1 MTQLD
6 GEIYPVLN
14 WKNPYFEND
23 YSTEINLQ
31 IQYNSHRTTYFFKN
45 RTRIN
50 NFTTGMEMQKT
61 PNRNS

>member
-1 MTQLD
+1 MTQID

-31 IQYNSHRTTYFFKN
+31 IQCNTYQTANGIFHIIRTKKSQL
-45 RTRIN
+45 I
-50 NFTTGMEMQKT
+50 
-61 PNRNS
+61 